1 MKTNLILLVLAL
13 LLAIPVTLTVR
24 AERANFTEIE
34 DIPLLFDGFSKGAV
48 AFLRVSQGWND
59 PVDPNNPPA
68 EAQKPVPNVLVRREP
83 GDKWSLADG
92 DLAGLR
98 VRNEM
103 VDLVLD
109 NVGRVRR
116 DERSV
121 LRAQASPEDLAQFGL
136 DKAQGFVIAAYDVNQ
151 KLLAELVVG
160 KDVSGGQWGKDVV
173 AGRFVR
179 AKDKQSVLI
188 YEVESWRL
196 GVERNEWI
204 DKAVY
209 RVDPT
214 KLVGFSFHNP
224 KGSFEVTKERADIV
238 EWKRKSGPDGTAAVR
253 QGEMTTLIQ
262 KVTYVD
268 AMDVLAPLQ
277 PAALKAKGLELAQI
291 GLEPPEHAVT
301 LTLEGGETVDL
312 KVGRKLEGKNE
323 LYALSSRL
331 PFLFTVGDW
340 AVAPIDSADPK
351 SLFDTDGK

>member
-1 MKTNLILLVLAL
+1 MKTNLILFVLAL

-34 DIPLLFDGFSKGAV
+34 DIPLLFDGFNKASV

-59 PVDPNNPPA
+59 PVDPKNPPP
-68 EAQKPVPNVLVRREP
+68 EPQKPVESVLVRREP

-92 DLAGLR
+92 DLAGLK
-98 VRNEM
+98 VRTEM

-121 LRAQASPEDLAQFGL
+121 LRAGASAEEIAQFGL
-136 DKAQGFVIAAYDVNQ
+136 DKAQGVLIAAYDVNQ
-151 KLLAELVVG
+151 RLLAELVVG

-179 AKDKQSVLI
+179 AKDKESVLV

-196 GVERNEWI
+196 GVDRNEWV

-214 KLVGFSFHNP
+214 KVVGFAFDNP
-224 KGSFEVTKERADIV
+224 KGSFEVTKPRADVV
-238 EWKRKSGPDGTAAVR
+238 EWTRKRGPDGTAAVR
-253 QGEMTTLIQ
+253 QGEMQTLIQ

-268 AMDVLAPLQ
+268 AVSVLSQLQ
-277 PAALKAKGLELAQI
+277 PAVLKAKGLDLAQI
-291 GLEPPEHAVT
+291 GLEPPEHAIT
-301 LTLEGGETVDL
+301 LTLEGGDTVDL
-312 KVGRKLEGKNE
+312 KIGRKLEGKNE
-323 LYALSSRL
+323 LYALSNRL
-331 PFLFTVGDW
+331 PFLFTIADW
-340 AVAPIDSADPK
+340 ALAPIDSADPK
-351 SLFDTDGK
+351 GLFDTDGK